1 MPGDDFNLIIRPD
14 EATIQELVSELQETF
29 GDRVSTALPVRE
41 FHARDFSFHDLE
53 PADAVVMA
61 RTTEEVVK
69 IVKACVKHNVP
80 IIPFGT
86 GTSAEGHLAALHGG
100 ICIDVSEMNNVL
112 EVNAGDM
119 DVTVEP
125 GVRRKQLN
133 EYLRDTGLFFPIDP
147 GADAS
152 IGGMASTRASGTN
165 AVRYGTMRENV
176 LSLEVVLSDGRV
188 IRTAQ
193 RARKSSSG
201 YDLTKLYVG
210 SEGTLGIVTKVTLK
224 LFGIPEA
231 TSAAVVSFASLQ
243 GAVDAVIASIQW
255 GIPMARIELLDD
267 VQMGAINDYAG
278 LDYPVKATLFLEF
291 HGTEAG
297 VKEQAERMAD
307 VCEEYGSSD
316 FSWTLDAEERD
327 KLWAARH
334 AAAYSAIALRPGCA
348 VMATDVCVPISRLA
362 ECIMATKKDIDEAGI
377 MAPIVGHVGDGN
389 FHAQLLIHPDT
400 REKDLKVCGEIN
412 RKLIER
418 AIAMDGTCTGEHG
431 VGQGK
436 MMYLELEHGESLNVM
451 RTIKKALDPQNI
463 MNPGKMFVLNDT

>member
-1 MPGDDFNLIIRPD
+1 
-14 EATIQELVSELQETF
+14 
-29 GDRVSTALPVRE
+29 
-41 FHARDFSFHDLE
+41 
-53 PADAVVMA
+53 
-61 RTTEEVVK
+61 
-69 IVKACVKHNVP
+69 
-80 IIPFGT
+80 
-86 GTSAEGHLAALHGG
+86 
-100 ICIDVSEMNNVL
+100 
-112 EVNAGDM
+112 
-119 DVTVEP
+119 
-125 GVRRKQLN
+125 
-133 EYLRDTGLFFPIDP
+133 
-147 GADAS
+147 
-152 IGGMASTRASGTN
+152 
-165 AVRYGTMRENV
+165 
-176 LSLEVVLSDGRV
+176 
-188 IRTAQ
+188 
-193 RARKSSSG
+193 
-201 YDLTKLYVG
+201 
-210 SEGTLGIVTKVTLK
+210 
-224 LFGIPEA
+224 
-231 TSAAVVSFASLQ
+231 
-243 GAVDAVIASIQW
+243 
-255 GIPMARIELLDD
+255 MARIELLDD
-267 VQMGAINDYAG
+267 VQMGAVNDYAG

-307 VCEEYGSSD
+307 VCVEHGSSD

-400 REKDLKVCGEIN
+400 REEDLKVCGEIN